1 MCVVCRPIA
10 TDLIPAAI
18 MDNLRQSLTP
28 QHDHL
33 PEIPANDAFT
43 IATSPTEILQRL
55 SQYGLKA
62 TEIMGEYAVNTDIS
76 AELTQASDVEITDL
90 ASIELLQAWPKQ
102 LNWVQFN
109 QLIEQL
115 QYAWLNDYQL
125 GLNLEAAFLLARCL
139 TLNPSQAKENN
150 TTENTTPLKFQCF
163 LMHTLSRVT
172 HAFDQHQT
180 HFIQHYDVDTHLP
193 NQQLLLNAL
202 QDYAA
207 LSQES
212 NPTEIP
218 ALGIL
223 MINLN
228 IDFEDASHLG
238 AHLSTM
244 STDIVQAAVLVI
256 QNNLNKDASLFRVST
271 QEFVVIVHQLKF
283 SAQLQLIAAR
293 LAHAF
298 EEELPLNNITLILKP
313 FFGGVSSLKDSV
325 SPLSLLDSAKMAL
338 HQAIVNNQQIEIY
351 DQLITSAS
359 FNQHQLDE
367 AIIKALQQNELDL
380 YLHPVVSL
388 KHVGEPETSPFGEY
402 CVSGEFLL
410 RWPNT
415 QRGFVSPV
423 RLIDT
428 IYKKGFGKI
437 FVRWLINT
445 ACRRCA
451 ELMTS
456 HQRRFSFN
464 INLSSNDLLDEDLPE
479 LLTQSIALW
488 NTPAEN
494 IVIEITETDLLVN
507 EEKVMKVLGEI
518 VDLGFKIALDD
529 FGTGYSSMARL
540 RNMPVHLIKIDQSF
554 VRHLAQSKE
563 DEAIVQSILK
573 LSHSLGK
580 EVVAE
585 GVEDEA
591 CLNIL
596 RHMQCDKIQGYY
608 YAKPMP
614 FDDFMPWLEQFE
626 AARGG

>member
-1 MCVVCRPIA
+1 MA
-10 TDLIPAAI
+10 NA
-18 MDNLRQSLTP
+18 SHLTTL
-28 QHDHL
+28 QHAYL
-33 PEIPANDAFT
+33 PEISADEAFT
-43 IATSPTEILQRL
+43 IATSPTELLQRL

-62 TEIMGEYAVNTDIS
+62 TEIMGEYAVNAQIL
-76 AELTQASDVEITDL
+76 AELTQTTEVEIADL
-90 ASIELLQAWPKQ
+90 ATVALIQAWPKQ

-109 QLIEQL
+109 QLIERL

-125 GLNLEAAFLLARCL
+125 GLSLEAAFSLARCL
-139 TLNPSQAKENN
+139 TLHPSK
-150 TTENTTPLKFQCF
+150 TTEINAAENCTPLKFQCF
-163 LMHTLSRVT
+163 LIHTLSRVT
-172 HAFDQHQT
+172 HEFDQHQT
-180 HFIQHYDVDTHLP
+180 HFIQHFDVDTRLP
-193 NQQLLLNAL
+193 NQQLLLNTL
-202 QDYAA
+202 QDYATTG
-207 LSQES
+207 QE
-212 NPTEIP
+212 NGTAEIP

-238 AHLSTM
+238 EHLSTM
-244 STDIVQAAVLVI
+244 SADIVQAAVHVI
-256 QNNLNKDASLFRVST
+256 QQNLNKEAYLFRAST
-271 QEFVVIVHQLKF
+271 QELVVVVHQLKF

-298 EEELPLNNITLILKP
+298 ENELPLSDTTLILKP
-313 FFGGVSSLKDSV
+313 FFGGVSSLNSAV
-325 SPLSLLDSAKMAL
+325 SPLSLLDSAKLAL
-338 HQAIVNNQQIEIY
+338 HQAIVSNQQIEIY

-359 FNQHQLDE
+359 LNQHQLDE
-367 AIIKALQQNELDL
+367 DIIQALQQDELDL
-380 YLHPVVSL
+380 YLHPVVNL
-388 KHVGEPETSPFGEY
+388 KHVDEPETSPFGEY

-410 RWPNT
+410 RWPNA
-415 QRGFVSPV
+415 QQGFVSPV
-423 RLIDT
+423 RLVDT

-437 FVRWLINT
+437 FVRWIINT

-488 NTPAEN
+488 KVPAEN

-507 EEKVMKVLGEI
+507 EEKVMKVLDEI
-518 VDLGFKIALDD
+518 VNLGFKIALDD

-580 EVVAE
+580 QVVAE
-585 GVEDEA
+585 GVEDKA
-591 CLNIL
+591 SLNIL
-596 RHMQCDKIQGYY
+596 KHMQCDKIQGYY

-614 FDDFMPWLEQFE
+614 FEDFMPWLQQFE